1 MTPLLFVKYLVM
13 GDTNRPSA
21 IEDNLIPL
29 FAARSSRT
37 SGTVLVANDQ
47 LTGSNDTVAPA
58 DETPV
63 SGEIGTRTVEI
74 RSLLTQTDEMITGAQ
89 VLAFPSPKDKSN
101 GKTGVQSK
109 HQHVLADVTLVG
121 IPEAANAEVPT
132 HPDEDEISH
141 FPELVEFLAGMDAGY
156 ETVAN
161 VFCKIRV
168 AQREKMIECGIWQ
181 GAANEMPDSRY
192 WPEPTSLEYATQ
204 KLESPEVEALA
215 DRASDPDL
223 SEDIQDLAYDEL
235 FGTVAQTLLFM
246 ERRFLRMGFND
257 EFIKSL
263 CDHLIDSIGV
273 KEKCVRQLLLD
284 KIGPNY
290 KQFIAQQMK
299 DRWGV
304 KETAFP
310 STEGNTIAES
320 TEMVIDMNAE

>member
-47 LTGSNDTVAPA
+47 LAGSNDTVVPT
-58 DETPV
+58 DETPA

-74 RSLLTQTDEMITGAQ
+74 RSLVTHADGAITGAQ
-89 VLAFPSPKDKSN
+89 VLAFPSPKDRLS
-101 GKTGVQSK
+101 GKTGIQSK
-109 HQHVLADVTLVG
+109 HQHEIADVKMVG
-121 IPEAANAEVPT
+121 VPRPANVEVPT
-132 HPDEDEISH
+132 HPDEDEISQ
-141 FPELVEFLAGMDAGY
+141 FPQLVEFLAGMDPGF

-161 VFCKIRV
+161 VFCKIRL
-168 AQREKMIECGIWQ
+168 AQREAMIERGIWR
-181 GAANEMPDSRY
+181 GAANEMPDSQY

-223 SEDIQDLAYDEL
+223 SDDVQDLAYDEL
-235 FGTVAQTLLFM
+235 FGVVASTLLFM

-263 CDHLIDSIGV
+263 CDHLIESIGQ
-273 KEKCVRQLLLD
+273 KEKGVRKLILD

-299 DRWGV
+299 DRWGI
-304 KETAFP
+304 KETTFP
-310 STEGNTIAES
+310 STDDS
-320 TEMVIDMNAE
+320 TTSANSDVAIDMNAE